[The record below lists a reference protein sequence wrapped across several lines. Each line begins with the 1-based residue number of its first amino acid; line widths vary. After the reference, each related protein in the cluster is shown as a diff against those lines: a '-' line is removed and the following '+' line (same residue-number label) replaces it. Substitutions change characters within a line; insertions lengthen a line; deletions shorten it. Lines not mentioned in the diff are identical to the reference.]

1 MSNPFVDTNIV
12 IHLLTEDDPRKTAQA
27 VALFQQVEAGAL
39 TLEAPDTVIAD
50 AVYVLSSPRL
60 YAKPRAEVR
69 DMLTPLVHLSGLRIR
84 NKRAVL
90 RALEL
95 YGATA
100 RLDFGD
106 AMIVATMEQT
116 GSENLYSYDRDFD
129 RIRGVT
135 RIEP

>member
-1 MSNPFVDTNIV
+1 MSNPFVDTNVI

-27 VALFQQVEAGAL
+27 AALFQQLEAGTL
-39 TLEAPDTVIAD
+39 LLEAPDTVIAD
-50 AVYVLSSPRL
+50 AVYVLASPRL
-60 YAKPRAEVR
+60 YAKPRAEVKEL
-69 DMLTPLVHLSGLRIR
+69 LTPLVHLSGFRIR

-106 AMIVATMEQT
+106 AMIVSTMEQT
-116 GSENLYSYDRDFD
+116 GSRDLYSYDRDFD
-129 RIRGVT
+129 RIPGIT
-135 RIEP
+135 RVEP